1 MKPETQKALLAAAG
15 RYIRKLFGEIEPRIK
30 AIEERQAEI
39 PALVQRAVDALPRP
53 QDGRSVTLADV
64 EPLLRSMVDALP
76 PAKDGK
82 DGKSVTVEDVRPLIE
97 EAVSIAVS
105 VQVESLPPPKDGK
118 SVELDEVLPL
128 VAEAVAKHFEAN
140 PVRDGLDADPAEV
153 ARQVAEAVAA
163 IPAPKDGVDGPS
175 VDEVREM
182 VAAAVAAIPVP
193 QDGKSVTVDE
203 VVDALMPRIEDR
215 IEASVAKA
223 ALDFERRA
231 QGVLERAIAAIPKPK
246 DGRDGLDLR
255 HFKAEQVDERTF
267 TLTLSDGERTEHV
280 HLTFPVVI
288 DRGVFSESGKPGGGL
303 YEKGD
308 GVTYGGSFWIAQVD
322 GPDGVPGLSK
332 DWRLAVK
339 KGRDWKS
346 VAKLPA
352 REGPTT
358 VRLPG
363 AKPPAD
369 DAGSGSDG
377 EGTSA

>member
-1 MKPETQKALLAAAG
+1 MKPEMQKALLATAG

-76 PAKDGK
+76 P
-82 DGKSVTVEDVRPLIE
+82 
-97 EAVSIAVS
+97 
-105 VQVESLPPPKDGK
+105 
-118 SVELDEVLPL
+118 
-128 VAEAVAKHFEAN
+128 
-140 PVRDGLDADPAEV
+140 
-153 ARQVAEAVAA
+153 
-163 IPAPKDGVDGPS
+163 
-175 VDEVREM
+175 
-182 VAAAVAAIPVP
+182 P

-203 VVDALMPRIEDR
+203 VVEAIMPRLEDR
-215 IEASVAKA
+215 IEASIAKA

-255 HFKAEQVDERTF
+255 HFKAEQVDERTV

-288 DRGVFSESGKPGGGL
+288 DRGVFSETGKPDGGL

-308 GVTYGGSFWIAQVD
+308 GVTFGGSFWIAQID
-322 GPDGVPGLSK
+322 DPQGVPGMSK

-339 KGRDWKS
+339 KGRDGKS
-346 VAKLPA
+346 VAKLPG